1 MMAYDARQLGTTFEI
16 PLVFFQGALDLYTPA
31 AAVQEYAAILHAPH
45 KELVLWEHEG
55 HLAFLSNPR
64 FVRDELMSRV
74 PPLIREAHASDSW

>member
-31 AAVQEYAAILHAPH
+31 AAVQEYVATLQAPH

-55 HLAFLSNPR
+55 HLTFLSNPTM
-64 FVRDELMSRV
+64 VLDELVARV
-74 PPLIREAHASDSW
+74 RPLAMGGALR